1 MKKIL
6 VVMLMTMSLFA
17 ADNDLYDNSISL
29 NIGYGSTTADPASW
43 SGVHYGLQVNRNL
56 NTSEGPWNIDALQF
70 ALDYANLNSTEREY
84 AVRLGSNALWYVE
97 NNSDWTPFVKLGLG
111 LQFFAGTSDV
121 ELGNHFFGTL
131 GAGLEY
137 QVRGDTAIIGE
148 LTDHMSA
155 TGENTVRLA
164 TGIKYSFGQ
173 SY

>member
-1 MKKIL
+1 
-6 VVMLMTMSLFA
+6 
-17 ADNDLYDNSISL
+17 
-29 NIGYGSTTADPASW
+29 
-43 SGVHYGLQVNRNL
+43 LQVNRNL
-56 NTSEGPWNIDALQF
+56 NTSERTWNIDALQIPLHK
-70 ALDYANLNSTEREY
+70 AKLNSTAREY